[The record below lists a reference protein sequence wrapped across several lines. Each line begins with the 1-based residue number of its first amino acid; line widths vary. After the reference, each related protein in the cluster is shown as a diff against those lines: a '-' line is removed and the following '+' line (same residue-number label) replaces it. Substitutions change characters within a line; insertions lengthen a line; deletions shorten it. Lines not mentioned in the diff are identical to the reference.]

1 MYIGHWIE
9 FLKLIFQRLP
19 LHRLLWWNA
28 NTWNVSFRIYFL
40 WLIYITDPVYKTK
53 LSYNTLSLMLTTVS
67 LETWIPNP
75 LKEKIIA

>member
-19 LHRLLWWNA
+19 LHHLLWWRA
-28 NTWNVSFRIYFL
+28 WNVSFKIYYL
-40 WLIYITDPVYKTK
+40 WQINVTNPVYKTK
-53 LSYNTLSLMLTTVS
+53 LSCNIPSLMQTTVS

-75 LKEKIIA
+75 LKEEIIA